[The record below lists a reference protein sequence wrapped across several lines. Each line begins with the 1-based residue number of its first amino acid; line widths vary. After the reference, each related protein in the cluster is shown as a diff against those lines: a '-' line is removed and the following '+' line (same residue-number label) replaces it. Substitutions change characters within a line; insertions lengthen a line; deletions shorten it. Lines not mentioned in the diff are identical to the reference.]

1 MSRLESE
8 RHSRSFSIK
17 NEQSTDEV
25 QRFPIKEE
33 KMRAL
38 PITRSVEAVE
48 AFDREQES
56 PPVAAPSDAQ
66 SCQEPELLNNAK
78 ILLQAREYR
87 LVQSLLRKVLAKN
100 SRHKLAIKW
109 MGDALKGEGHL
120 DEAARCYSELLR
132 IEENTE
138 NHLRAA
144 EVYYEMGQDEE
155 ALNHYFQALEGLRGE
170 EPELFEIFKNVGN
183 IQVRSGD
190 YESAEENYN
199 RAYTLNPHSDTL
211 LVNYGTLEIQ
221 RGDLERAV
229 SRFRQAV
236 ELNPASDKAWVG
248 LALVHRQ
255 FGDLELSWGNLE
267 RSMDLNPENE
277 TALNLA
283 IEWALKDG
291 RMAQLIDRLE
301 NYLQRRDQDAAK
313 SLTLAKLLYSSGRF
327 RQASIELERTLLLE
341 PTSSQ
346 ALTLKSMVDGELKR
360 QKERFN

>member
-8 RHSRSFSIK
+8 NLLRPF
-17 NEQSTDEV
+17 T
-25 QRFPIKEE
+25 IKEE
-33 KMRAL
+33 QPVGNSPSFPIPKEKIKVL
-38 PITRSVEAVE
+38 PANRSVEAVE
-48 AFDREQES
+48 AFEKEIDTRS
-56 PPVAAPSDAQ
+56 ADGNPTTAQ
-66 SCQEPELLNNAK
+66 YKEAELLNNAK
-78 ILLQAREYR
+78 ILLGAGEYR
-87 LVQSLLRKVLAKN
+87 LVQSLLRKVLARD

-109 MGDALKGEGHL
+109 MGDALRGEGHL
-120 DEAARCYSELLR
+120 DEAARCFSELLR
-132 IEENTE
+132 IEETTE
-138 NHLRAA
+138 HHIRAA
-144 EVYYEMGQDEE
+144 EVYYEMGEDQE

-170 EPELFEIFKNVGN
+170 EPELFEIYKNVGN

-190 YESAEENYN
+190 YESAEDNYN
-199 RAYTLNPHSDTL
+199 RAYTLNPRSDTL

-236 ELNPASDKAWVG
+236 EINAASDKAWVG
-248 LALVHRQ
+248 LALGHRQ

-267 RSMDLNPENE
+267 RAMDINPENE

-301 NYLQRRDQDAAK
+301 NYLQHRDQDAAK

-327 RQASIELERTLLLE
+327 SQASIELERTLLLE

-346 ALTLKSMVDGELKR
+346 ALTLKSMIDGELKR